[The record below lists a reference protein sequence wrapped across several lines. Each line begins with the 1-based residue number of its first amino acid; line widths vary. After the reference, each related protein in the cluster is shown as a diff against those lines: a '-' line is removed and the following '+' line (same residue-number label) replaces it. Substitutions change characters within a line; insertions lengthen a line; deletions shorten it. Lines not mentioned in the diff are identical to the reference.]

1 MSKSIA
7 QQVAE
12 MSPEEQAEILSAVN
26 HEDLIYDWSFW
37 GRPEQFIRGNHF
49 ITALIAGRAFGK
61 SRALSEWVR
70 EVATKYPG
78 CRIALVGR
86 TTADVIGT
94 MINGESGIIAVHPP
108 EERPEH
114 QVSKRRLVWPNG
126 SIAETFSSQEPSQLR
141 GPQFHF
147 AACDETGTW
156 LHIPD
161 DSGLTAWDNVK
172 FATRLKFFDGKESVE
187 PQIVVATTPKK
198 TETIIDLFEEAVKKP
213 HRVKI
218 VTGSTF
224 DNAGNLSAV
233 QLEELTDLYG
243 GTQVGRQELYG
254 ELLGDIEG
262 VMWTA
267 DLIEGP
273 RIKDFRYDPY
283 SFPIRIVAVDPSM
296 SEEPRDECGI
306 VVIGATSER
315 NLHKRKAFV
324 IEDVSGRMAP
334 AVWAQRVVDMAKK
347 YNAVVVVEK
356 NQGGDMLP
364 LTIHSIDP
372 DVKVFTVWA
381 RGSKSE
387 RAQPVVMRYQQGRVH
402 HLGYFEKLEN
412 QMTTWDPE
420 HSKKSPDRVDA
431 LTWGIHA
438 AIIKPPAGLG
448 QGGVTVRAARGRL
461 PGYGQKTRGVKGMGR
476 TMVTQENVDP
486 PWYRDLTSRM

>member
-12 MSPEEQAEILSAVN
+12 MSPEERAEVLAGID
-26 HEDLIYDWSFW
+26 HEKLIYDWSFW
-37 GRPEQFIRGNHF
+37 GRPEQFIRGPHF

-94 MINGESGIIAVHPP
+94 MINGESGIIAVHP
-108 EERPEH
+108 EGEKPEH

-161 DSGLTAWDNVK
+161 DSGLTAWDNIK
-172 FATRLKFFDGKESVE
+172 FATRLKFFDGEASVQ
-187 PQIVVATTPKK
+187 PKIVVATTPKK
-198 TETIIDLFEEAVKKP
+198 TDTIIDLFDQAEKKP
-213 HRVKI
+213 EKVKI
-218 VTGSTF
+218 VTGTTF
-224 DNAGNLSAV
+224 DNAGNLSEV
-233 QLEELTDLYG
+233 QLEELLDLYG
-243 GTQVGRQELYG
+243 GTQVGLQELYG
-254 ELLGDIEG
+254 QLLTDIEG
-262 VMWTA
+262 VMWSE

-273 RIKDFRYDPY
+273 RIKDGRYDPLG
-283 SFPIRIVAVDPSM
+283 FPIRVVAVDPSM
-296 SEEPRDECGI
+296 AENPKDECGI
-306 VVIGATSER
+306 VVVGFSAER
-315 NLHKRKAFV
+315 KLGKRHAYV
-324 IEDVSGRMAP
+324 IEDASLRASP
-334 AVWAQRVVDMAKK
+334 KVWAERVVKLAQK
-347 YNAVVVVEK
+347 YSAPVVVEK

-364 LTIHSIDP
+364 LTIHGIDP
-372 DVKVFTVWA
+372 DIKVFTVWA

-387 RAQPVVMRYQQGRVH
+387 RAEPVVMRYQQGRVH
-402 HLGYFEKLEN
+402 HLGYFDKLER

-431 LTWGIHA
+431 LNWAIHA
-438 AIIKPPAGLG
+438 GMIKPPEGLVPKV
-448 QGGVTVRAARGRL
+448 VTIRRPRGKMPDAAAKVRGTKGALLQRSSLSRSERE
-461 PGYGQKTRGVKGMGR
+461 GYMK
-476 TMVTQENVDP
+476 
-486 PWYRDLTSRM
+486 LTDFP